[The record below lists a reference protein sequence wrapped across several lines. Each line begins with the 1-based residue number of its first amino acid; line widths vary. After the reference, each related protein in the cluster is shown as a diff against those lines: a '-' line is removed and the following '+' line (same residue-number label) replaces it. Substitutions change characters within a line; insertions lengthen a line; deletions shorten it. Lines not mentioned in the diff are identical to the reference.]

1 MRGQEPGLSW
11 ADLLRVCGAYELY
24 CRRHT
29 MAVRRAEALDFMV
42 RDPEVP
48 RSLRFAMH
56 RIEGLLLGI
65 DPLGNRHPL
74 APPHRMAMRLAALVE
89 ADVGGPA
96 RPAARAAERERPEEE
111 LFDQLACDGSALHDL
126 VMSAYVGYP
135 VAEGL
140 PT

>member
-1 MRGQEPGLSW
+1 M
-11 ADLLRVCGAYELY
+11 CGAYELY

-48 RSLRFAMH
+48 RSLRFAVH

-74 APPHRMAMRLAALVE
+74 APPHRMALRLAALVE
-89 ADVGGPA
+89 ADVGCPVSPGA
-96 RPAARAAERERPEEE
+96 GGAGMERPEEE
-111 LFDQLACDGSALHDL
+111 LFGRLACDGSALHDL
-126 VMSAYVGYP
+126 VMSAYVDYP